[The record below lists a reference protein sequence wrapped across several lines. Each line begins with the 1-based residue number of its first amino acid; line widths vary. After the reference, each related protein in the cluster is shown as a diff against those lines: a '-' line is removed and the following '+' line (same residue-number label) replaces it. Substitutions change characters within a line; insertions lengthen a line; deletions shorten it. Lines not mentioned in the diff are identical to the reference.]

1 MNDAYLGYRLLLL
14 AAIVAMNAFF
24 ASAEAALIAVR
35 QSRLREMAE
44 RGQLGAQAA
53 LSLLANPARLL
64 STVQVGVTLAGL
76 AAGWAGEDTVYRMLL
91 GLTRGIASAPA
102 AWLVHGAAFVCAFL
116 ILTSAMV
123 VAGEVVPKNL
133 AIQNSDRFAVLI
145 APPLLVFARLMQPF
159 VSALERSA
167 SLLSHLFGLRG
178 ESSVHSVE
186 ELKMIT
192 SSVREAGRISRTEEQ
207 AVLRLLEL
215 DKVAVREIMTP
226 RHDIVSLPADA
237 TLEQVLRTALRHP
250 FSRFPVYEGDPE
262 QIIGVLHYKDL
273 MAMLARQRLVG
284 GPFHLRP
291 LLRQPLVVPESKPLS
306 QMIEEFRAARRHM
319 ALVVDEF
326 GTIVG
331 LATFED
337 VLEEIFGEIED
348 EHDVRQPPPALEA
361 PVLELEGNVSI
372 RDLASQY
379 GIELPANAGFE
390 TLAGFLLHR
399 LGYIPQGGE
408 SIEYEGRRYTILAMD
423 RRRIARVRI
432 EKLAAGEPIA
442 EAGGPREQPPQ

>member
-1 MNDAYLGYRLLLL
+1 MNDAYLGYWLLLL
-14 AAIVAMNAFF
+14 ACIVAMNAFF

-35 QSRLREMAE
+35 QSKLREMAE

-53 LSLLANPARLL
+53 LNLLDNPARLL

-76 AAGWAGEDTVYRMLL
+76 AAGWAGEDTVYRLLL
-91 GLTRGIASAPA
+91 GLTEVVESPA
-102 AWLVHGAAFVCAFL
+102 LAALLHALAFVCAFL
-116 ILTSAMV
+116 ILTFAMV

-133 AIQNSDRFAVLI
+133 AIRNSDRFAVLI

-159 VSALERSA
+159 VSVLERSA
-167 SLLSHLFGLRG
+167 SLLSRLLGLGG
-178 ESSVHSVE
+178 ESSAHSVE
-186 ELKMIT
+186 ELRMIT
-192 SSVREAGRISRTEEQ
+192 RSVREAGRISRTEEQ

-215 DKVAVREIMTP
+215 DRVAVREIMVP
-226 RHDIVSLPADA
+226 RRDIVSLPADA
-237 TLEQVLRTALRHP
+237 TLEQLLHTALRHP
-250 FSRFPVYEGDPE
+250 FSRFPVYEHNPE
-262 QIIGVLHYKDL
+262 QIIGILHYKDL
-273 MAMLARQRLVG
+273 MAVLARQRLLG

-291 LLRQPLVVPESKPLS
+291 LVRRPLVVPESKPLS
-306 QMIEEFRAARRHM
+306 QMIEEFRAARLHM

-337 VLEEIFGEIED
+337 VLEEILGEIED
-348 EHDVRQPPPALEA
+348 EHDVQQQAPAQEA
-361 PVLELEGNVSI
+361 SVLELEGNVSI

-379 GIELPANAGFE
+379 GVELPANAGFE
-390 TLAGFLLHR
+390 TLAGFLLQR

-408 SIEYEGRRYTILAMD
+408 SVDYEGRRYTIVEMD

-432 EKLAAGEPIA
+432 EKIVTGGVAAES
-442 EAGGPREQPPQ
+442 

>member
-1 MNDAYLGYRLLLL
+1 MSDAYFGYRLLLL
-14 AAIVAMNAFF
+14 ACIVAMNAFF
-24 ASAEAALIAVR
+24 ASAEASLIAVR
-35 QSRLREMAE
+35 QSKLREMAE
-44 RGQLGAQAA
+44 RGQLGAHAA
-53 LSLLANPARLL
+53 LSLLGNPARLL

-76 AAGWAGEDTVYRMLL
+76 AAGWAGEDTVYRLL
-91 GLTRGIASAPA
+91 LALAGSAENPA
-102 AWLVHGAAFVCAFL
+102 VAWILRATAFICAFL
-116 ILTSAMV
+116 ILTFAIV

-159 VSALERSA
+159 VSVLENSA
-167 SLLSHLFGLRG
+167 SLLSRLLGLRG
-178 ESSVHSVE
+178 ESSAHSVE

-192 SSVREAGRISRTEEQ
+192 SSVREAGRISRIEEQ

-215 DKVAVREIMTP
+215 DRIAVREIMVP
-226 RHDIVSLPADA
+226 RRDIVSLPVDA
-237 TLEQVLRTALRHP
+237 NLEQILRTALRYP

-262 QIIGVLHYKDL
+262 QIVGILHYKDL
-273 MAMLARQRLVG
+273 MAVLARQRLLG

-306 QMIEEFRAARRHM
+306 QMIEEFRASRRHM

-337 VLEEIFGEIED
+337 VLEQIFGEIED
-348 EHDVRQPPPALEA
+348 EHDVQQPAPALEA

-379 GIELPANAGFE
+379 GIELPVNAGFE

-408 SIEYEGRRYTILAMD
+408 SVDYEGRRYTILEMD

-432 EKLAAGEPIA
+432 EKLANAPS
-442 EAGGPREQPPQ
+442 PPTPTAN

>member
-1 MNDAYLGYRLLLL
+1 MNDAYLGYWLLLL
-14 AAIVAMNAFF
+14 ACIVAMNAFF

-35 QSRLREMAE
+35 QSKLREMAE

-53 LSLLANPARLL
+53 LNLLDNPARLL

-76 AAGWAGEDTVYRMLL
+76 AAGWAGEDTVYRLLL
-91 GLTRGIASAPA
+91 GLTAGVESPA
-102 AWLVHGAAFVCAFL
+102 LAALLHALAFVCAFL
-116 ILTSAMV
+116 ILTFAMV

-133 AIQNSDRFAVLI
+133 AIRNSDRFAVLI

-159 VSALERSA
+159 VSVLERSA
-167 SLLSHLFGLRG
+167 SLLSRLLGLGG
-178 ESSVHSVE
+178 ESSAHSVE
-186 ELKMIT
+186 ELRMIT
-192 SSVREAGRISRTEEQ
+192 RSVREAGRISRTEEQ

-215 DKVAVREIMTP
+215 DRVAVREIMVP
-226 RHDIVSLPADA
+226 RRDIVSLPADA
-237 TLEQVLRTALRHP
+237 TLEQLLHTALRHP
-250 FSRFPVYEGDPE
+250 FSRFPVYEHNPE
-262 QIIGVLHYKDL
+262 QIIGILHYKDL
-273 MAMLARQRLVG
+273 MAVLARQRLLG

-291 LLRQPLVVPESKPLS
+291 LVRRPLVVPESKPLS
-306 QMIEEFRAARRHM
+306 QMIEEFRAARLHM

-337 VLEEIFGEIED
+337 VLEEILGEIED
-348 EHDVRQPPPALEA
+348 EHDVQQQAPAQEA
-361 PVLELEGNVSI
+361 SVLELEGNVSI

-379 GIELPANAGFE
+379 GVELPANAGFE
-390 TLAGFLLHR
+390 TLAGFLLQR

-408 SIEYEGRRYTILAMD
+408 SVDYEGRRYTIVEMD

-432 EKLAAGEPIA
+432 EKIVTGGVAAES
-442 EAGGPREQPPQ
+442 

>member
-1 MNDAYLGYRLLLL
+1 MNDPLLGYRLLLL
-14 AAIVAMNAFF
+14 ACIVAMNAFF

-35 QSRLREMAE
+35 QSKLREMAE

-53 LSLLANPARLL
+53 LGLLANPARLL

-76 AAGWAGEDTVYRMLL
+76 AAGWVGEDTVYRLL
-91 GLTRGIASAPA
+91 LALAPGAERGPV
-102 AWLVHGAAFVCAFL
+102 AWLLHGASFVCAFL
-116 ILTSAMV
+116 ILTFAMV

-167 SLLSHLFGLRG
+167 ALLSRLLGLRG
-178 ESSVHSVE
+178 QSSVHSVE

-192 SSVREAGRISRTEEQ
+192 SSVREAGRISRIEEQ

-215 DKVAVREIMTP
+215 DRVAVREIMVP
-226 RHDIVSLPADA
+226 RRDMVALPADA

-250 FSRFPVYEGDPE
+250 FSRFPVYDREPE
-262 QIIGVLHYKDL
+262 QIIGILHYKDL
-273 MAMLARQRLVG
+273 MAALARQRLAG
-284 GPFHLRP
+284 GPFSLRP
-291 LLRQPLVVPESKPLS
+291 LVRRPLVVPESKPLS

-337 VLEEIFGEIED
+337 VLEEVFGEIED

-372 RDLASQY
+372 RDLATQY

-390 TLAGFLLHR
+390 TLAGFLLHQ
-399 LGYIPQGGE
+399 LGYIPRGGE
-408 SIEYEGRRYTILAMD
+408 SVAYEGRRYTILEMD

-432 EKLAAGEPIA
+432 EKASP
-442 EAGGPREQPPQ
+442 GGAQQESSEERK